1 MSSPDENEL
10 RGDSDVEMNEDNP
23 TSDTIE
29 NMLFFNRDM
38 NTEHLLEL
46 QEEKEKRK
54 ERKGEVKNNYMLM
67 IKYFKD
73 NSGVV
78 LAKANELRQI
88 MGEDIFNT
96 MTSQQRVNYLFYA
109 LQNKYDPRSLYNMVV
124 KRGGKKKKKRRTRR
138 KKKSRKKGGKDPP
151 RKRRK
156 PNPVPEVS
164 VEDYIEEQELLQE
177 LQEQQQNELENPE
190 GVEVQR
196 TFYCNDPRL
205 GADPNIY
212 YYWRFEKP
220 PDGHWTF
227 MRFEDPDSTGNPLMD
242 DEFVT
247 LGIDGGDLIL
257 LDDEDYNNFIDLIND
272 NNMTDEEV
280 INHIFNVMFNT
291 DEIIKG
297 LTAVETLNEMKKQGG
312 RRKKKRKTK
321 RKRKKKKKRKTKR
334 KRK

>member
-10 RGDSDVEMNEDNP
+10 GADSDVEMRNNEDNP
-23 TSDTIE
+23 TRDTIE
-29 NMLFFNRDM
+29 NMLYFDRDV
-38 NTEHLLEL
+38 NSKHLLE
-46 QEEKEKRK
+46 QQEKREK
-54 ERKGEVKNNYMLM
+54 REERKEVIKKNYKQMLEYFKNNRE
-67 IKYFKD
+67 
-73 NSGVV
+73 VV
-78 LAKANELRQI
+78 IEKVNELKRI
-88 MGEDIFNT
+88 MNDEDIFNT
-96 MTSQQRVNYLFYA
+96 MTSKQRVDYLFYA
-109 LQNKYDPRSLYNMVV
+109 LQNEFEPRSLYNWVI
-124 KRGGKKKKKRRTRR
+124 KRGGKKKKKRKTRR

-164 VEDYIEEQELLQE
+164 VEDYIEEQKLLQE
-177 LQEQQQNELENPE
+177 LQEQQQNELENLE
-190 GVEVQR
+190 GVLAQR
-196 TFYCNDPRL
+196 TFHCTDPRV

-257 LDDEDYNNFIDLIND
+257 LDDEDHDNFMDLIDEND
-272 NNMTDEEV
+272 MTDEEV
-280 INHIFNVMFNT
+280 INHIFNVMFNV
-291 DEIIKG
+291 DEITKG
-297 LTAVETLNEMKKQGG
+297 LTAVETLNDMKKQGG

-321 RKRKKKKKRKTKR
+321 RKKKKKRKTR